1 MKLNVN
7 NLEGKEIADDYSRQA
22 ATRGRWGETWDI
34 FKSNFGKIV
43 LINILVLI
51 TFAPAVAIMVFRAM
65 YIANL
70 GAMYP
75 FNSNTG
81 LGYPYYPDVQGLAEN
96 IHLTADLLFYS
107 LLVVAG
113 FIASIGLAGGAYSVK
128 KLLSTHGKFSFK
140 SFFHGVKV
148 CYFNTVLPV
157 TIFMVFLVGTMLLGD
172 WKDYVIAIGQ
182 SRHGPLTAYS
192 FAIIGTVL
200 VGIYCAWVFV
210 VGVSYRVKIGQV
222 FKNAFVLLI
231 GSPIHTVFF
240 AAFAMIP
247 VWLYIIGSATD
258 IVRLISY
265 IVFIFLGFSFMLLV
279 WFSFTQW
286 VLDMYVTPNIQ
297 KAQEEAQ
304 AAMSPKELAAHK
316 QEEDK
321 RVAMELLAAGKS
333 ELIGKPIKPIPDE
346 NTLTVI
352 SGPINRKSIGQV
364 SAEREKLKDDV
375 LSYEN
380 EHMSDPVYAEY
391 HKLFAEREKAL
402 KTDGKKGK
410 KKKLSTDNLLKK

>member
-7 NLEGKEIADDYSRQA
+7 NLEGNEIADDYSRQA

-34 FKSNFGKIV
+34 FKSNFGKLV
-43 LINILVLI
+43 LINIIILI
-51 TFAPAVAIMVFRAM
+51 TFAPAIAIMVFRAM

-75 FNSNTG
+75 FNANTG
-81 LGYPYYPDVQGLAEN
+81 VGYPYYPDVQGLAEN
-96 IHLTADLLFYS
+96 IHLTADMLFYS

-113 FIASIGLAGGAYSVK
+113 FIASVGLAGGAYSIK
-128 KLLSTHGKFSFK
+128 KLLSTHGKFSLK

-157 TIFMVFLVGTMLLGD
+157 TIFLVFLVGTMLLGD

-192 FAIIGTVL
+192 FAIIATVL
-200 VGIYCAWVFV
+200 VGIYCAWVYV

-247 VWLYIIGSATD
+247 VWLYIIGSAVS
-258 IVRLISY
+258 IVQIISY

-297 KAQEEAQ
+297 KAQEEAK
-304 AAMSPKELAAHK
+304 ANLSPKELAAQK

-321 RVAMELLAAGKS
+321 RTAMELLAAGKS
-333 ELIGKPIKPIPDE
+333 ELIGKPIKPISE
-346 NTLTVI
+346 EKALTAI
-352 SGPINRKSIGQV
+352 SGSFTRESIGQV
-364 SAEREKLKDDV
+364 STEREKLKDDV
-375 LSYEN
+375 LAYEN
-380 EHMSDPVYAEY
+380 EHMSDPLYAEY
-391 HKLFAEREKAL
+391 RKLFAEREKAL
-402 KTDGKKGK
+402 KTDKKGK